1 MLQLTAEFCNK
12 RYIRLTFNHQS
23 HNKQL
28 SAIPVAVVRRAK
40 STLDLNLKH
49 TMMININAIFGEL
62 SHKWAGLRRR
72 KCSLACVD
80 TGPNTRDWASITS
93 YVLWYYNN
101 NPYIHTTQHI
111 HSRDVHYFICIFKVL
126 SFKSLLTFTNIIYIF
141 WDATLAILCA
151 YHEILVQSPMC
162 LAVTITQPQLSLP
175 VSRGH
180 FLQGSWQI
188 LQTLQWVVK
197 FI

>member
-1 MLQLTAEFCNK
+1 M
-12 RYIRLTFNHQS
+12 
-23 HNKQL
+23 
-28 SAIPVAVVRRAK
+28 RRAK

-111 HSRDVHYFICIFKVL
+111 HSRDVHYFI
-126 SFKSLLTFTNIIYIF
+126 FKSHLTFTNIIYIF

-151 YHEILVQSPMC
+151 YHEILVQSPLC
-162 LAVTITQPQLSLP
+162 PAVTIAQSQLSLP

-180 FLQGSWQI
+180 FLQGSWPI